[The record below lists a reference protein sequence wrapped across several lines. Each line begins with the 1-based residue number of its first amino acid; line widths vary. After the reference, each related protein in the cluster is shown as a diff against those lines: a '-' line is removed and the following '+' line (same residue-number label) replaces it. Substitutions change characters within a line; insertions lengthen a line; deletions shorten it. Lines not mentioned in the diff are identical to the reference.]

1 MKAVRITELDNEKH
15 FPIGFI
21 LKGEG
26 SQEITG
32 CCPKAFF
39 NFFRLLDVIEGLNSE
54 FLLWLKSELKE
65 NDETLITPYEG
76 LESFIQSPIFE
87 KINCEAGFSH
97 EIGIMDF
104 LNHLHH
110 GCVLFT
116 ILFSK
121 GLGHPSH
128 CVVFHIEDK
137 KLFADGF
144 EISLET
150 FAKMIFCH
158 EKNRFILGQKKGE
171 VIPRP

>member
-1 MKAVRITELDNEKH
+1 MKAIRITELDAENK

-26 SQEITG
+26 LEEVAG

-39 NFFRLLDVIEGLNSE
+39 NFFRLLDAVEGLNSE

-65 NDETLITPYEG
+65 NDETRITPYEG
-76 LESFIQSPIFE
+76 LEAFAENPIFN
-87 KINCEAGFSH
+87 KIVCESGLTH
-97 EIGIMDF
+97 DIDLMDF
-104 LNHLHH
+104 INHLHY
-110 GCVLFT
+110 GCALFA
-116 ILFSK
+116 ILLNK
-121 GLGHPSH
+121 GIENPSH

-137 KLFADGF
+137 RLFADGF

-158 EKNRFILGQKKGE
+158 DKNRFILGKKKG
-171 VIPRP
+171 